1 MGIQIYQGMG
11 SLSTCSNY
19 QRPEI
24 KLVSGEEVRRQ
35 DQEQQ
40 QAALQQGT
48 PDYSRMTEI
57 AERRHP
63 ILRTF
68 LLLLIKQTAL
78 TIWEARADWRISML

>member
-35 DQEQQ
+35 DQEQ
-40 QAALQQGT
+40 
-48 PDYSRMTEI
+48 SRQPCS
-57 AERRHP
+57 RVP
-63 ILRTF
+63 
-68 LLLLIKQTAL
+68 
-78 TIWEARADWRISML
+78 RIIPV

>member
-40 QAALQQGT
+40 ESCGADIDRAREQSSPRVMLPAKKALAL
-48 PDYSRMTEI
+48 I
-57 AERRHP
+57 NRRG
-63 ILRTF
+63 
-68 LLLLIKQTAL
+68 
-78 TIWEARADWRISML
+78 

>member
-35 DQEQQ
+35 D
-40 QAALQQGT
+40 
-48 PDYSRMTEI
+48 
-57 AERRHP
+57 
-63 ILRTF
+63 
-68 LLLLIKQTAL
+68 
-78 TIWEARADWRISML
+78 